1 MVSQTLVNLVIFS
14 NLDIVM
20 PQLPELDYLSYIT
33 FEIYE
38 RLNNA
43 GEKQFSVRIS
53 LCEGAHAFPLDVN
66 LDAKHALQVQP
77 RR

>member
-1 MVSQTLVNLVIFS
+1 
-14 NLDIVM
+14 M

-66 LDAKHALQVQP
+66 LDAKHALRVQP
-77 RR
+77 RRWAAYVLLLMVPAPGQD